1 MGRRLPD
8 GRLTRDH
15 RPYSTGLRGAIV
27 TLVMRISGRPYSL
40 DVVSI
45 DAIADPALV
54 VDTFG
59 IVVSCNNEAA
69 RLLGCTPGQTLG
81 RHCAAVVR
89 GTLPT
94 GELVCTADCPLVQGW
109 GLQPGPP
116 AVEMLIP
123 GTGARAKRRPV
134 VVHHIPV
141 KDVQGRAS
149 GVMHLFKP
157 HGESPP
163 DGENTVRCLMEIA
176 TPGNYLG

>member
-1 MGRRLPD
+1 MDL
-8 GRLTRDH
+8 LTRDH
-15 RPYSTGLRGAIV
+15 RPYSTGLHGGIV
-27 TLVMRISGRPYSL
+27 ALVMRIFGLPSRL

-45 DAIADPALV
+45 DVIADPALV

-69 RLLGCTPGQTLG
+69 RLLGCTAGQTLG

-123 GTGARAKRRPV
+123 GTGARAKRRTV

-163 DGENTVRCLMEIA
+163 DGENAVRCLMEIA

>member
-1 MGRRLPD
+1 M
-8 GRLTRDH
+8 
-15 RPYSTGLRGAIV
+15 A
-27 TLVMRISGRPYSL
+27 LVMRIFGLPSRL

-45 DAIADPALV
+45 DGIADPALV

-69 RLLGCTPGQTLG
+69 RLLGCTADQTLG

-94 GELVCTADCPLVQGW
+94 GELVCTADCLLVQGW
-109 GLQPGPP
+109 CLQPGPP

-123 GTGARAKRRPV
+123 GTGARAKRRTV
-134 VVHHIPV
+134 VVHHLPV
-141 KDVQGRAS
+141 KDLQGRAS

-157 HGESPP
+157 RGESPP
-163 DGENTVRCLMEIA
+163 DGENAVRCLMEIT